1 MNESALKERL
11 KVIATEKETTLN
23 KVWKQLLL
31 ERFLA
36 RLSAS
41 PYQDKFIFK
50 GGLLLA
56 QYIAINRETIDIDF
70 LVTKIKSEMQN
81 IEKVIKEI
89 VTINSEDG
97 FSFTWFSVEEL
108 NQPHME
114 YAGFRVTLNAQFG
127 EMRDKIQIDISM
139 GDVVVPEEATFN
151 PFEYKGKPIFA
162 GDISLYVYP
171 PEAIFSEK
179 LETIISKGI
188 INSRMKDY
196 HDLLLMIREQNF
208 LDIEKLSNSIQATF
222 NRRGTPISL
231 SINID
236 SNSIQSLQALWK
248 NHLSGL
254 GAFREQLHFPTKIDD
269 IIKDINNWLQKN
281 QLRPA

>member
-1 MNESALKERL
+1 MNEAALKERL
-11 KVIATEKETTLN
+11 KIIAVKKSTTIN

-36 RLSAS
+36 RLSDS
-41 PYQDKFIFK
+41 PYQDNFIFK

-70 LVTKIKSEMQN
+70 LMTKIKREMGN
-81 IEKVIKEI
+81 IEKVIKE
-89 VTINSEDG
+89 VAATNSEDG
-97 FSFTWFSVEEL
+97 FSFTWSLAEEL

-127 EMRDKIQIDISM
+127 KMQDKIQVDIGI
-139 GDVVVPEEATFN
+139 GDAVTPIETTFT

-162 GDISLYVYP
+162 GEISLYVYP

-179 LETIISKGI
+179 LETIISKGV

-196 HDLLLMIREQNF
+196 HDLLVMIREPNF
-208 LDIEKLSNSIQATF
+208 LNTKKLTNSIQTTF

-231 SINID
+231 LIHFD
-236 SNSIQSLQALWK
+236 SAGTQSLQALWS
-248 NHLSGL
+248 NHLRGL
-254 GAFREQLHFPTKIDD
+254 GEFRERLNLPNQIDD
-269 IIKDINNWLQKN
+269 TIKEINSWIKLKN
-281 QLRPA
+281 L